1 MALTELD
8 RHLVKRCLEHD
19 PGAWNDLVDRFLGLI
34 YHVVHHT
41 AHARSVPLT
50 AEDVEDVCAEVL
62 LQIVTNDYAVLRR
75 FRGRASLATY
85 LTVIARRICVRELV
99 RRNFEAEL
107 GHTAAHLHAATRTE
121 VSVLPEER
129 VENEEEVR
137 HMLDGLGGKEAE
149 VIRLYHL
156 EGKSYREISQALGI
170 AENSIGPTLH
180 RARNK
185 LRQQAQQRS
194 MAHPPLS
201 PT

>member
-8 RHLVKRCLEHD
+8 RHLLERCLEND
-19 PGAWNDLVDRFLGLI
+19 PGAWNDFVDRFLGLI

-50 AEDVEDVCAEVL
+50 TEDVEDVCAEVL
-62 LQIVTNDYAVLRR
+62 LQLVTNDYAVLRR

-107 GHTAAHLHAATRTE
+107 GHTAAHLHPAPRAE
-121 VSVLPEER
+121 VSALPEER
-129 VENEEEVR
+129 IENEEEVR
-137 HMLDGLGGKEAE
+137 HMLDGLGGKEAD
-149 VIRLYHL
+149 VVRQYHL

-185 LRQQAQQRS
+185 LRSQAHQRS
-194 MAHPPLS
+194 MAQPPL
-201 PT
+201 PAT